1 MSQTYTE
8 GFTISTAGTSAGC
21 MALLNATGTTAT
33 AVVVPWRNAPGVTC
47 SVSLAPGDVLPLKV
61 REVKSSTQTLTG
73 LL

>member
-8 GFTISTAGTSAGC
+8 GFTIPTTGTSAGC
-21 MALLNATGTTAT
+21 MALLNATTTAAT

-47 SVSLAPGDVLPLKV
+47 GISLAAGEVLPLKV
-61 REVKSSTQTLTG
+61 REVKSSTQVLTG